1 MSYLSIEGGA
11 PLHGELTIQGSK
23 NSVLPVL
30 AATILARDVCRIENC
45 PRLRDVDASVA
56 ILRHLGCRVRR
67 DGTALEVDTA
77 PMARCD
83 IPDELMR
90 EMRSSIIFLGAIL
103 ARQGEAVLS
112 YPGGCELGPRPID
125 LHLAA
130 LRELGAEITERY
142 GELRCRAKCL
152 HIKHRHILSTNTERR
167 RAYWWAAICLC
178 SADWQGRSMI
188 SLTT

>member
-56 ILRHLGCRVRR
+56 ILRHLGCCVRR

-112 YPGGCELGPRPID
+112 YPGGCD
-125 LHLAA
+125 LLWEFVWYYTPSTMKTHDKYA
-130 LRELGAEITERY
+130 LMIIGNER
-142 GELRCRAKCL
+142 
-152 HIKHRHILSTNTERR
+152 
-167 RAYWWAAICLC
+167 AIV
-178 SADWQGRSMI
+178 
-188 SLTT
+188 

>member
-56 ILRHLGCRVRR
+56 ILRHLGCRVWR

-112 YPGGCELGPRPID
+112 YPGGCD
-125 LHLAA
+125 LLWDFVWYYTPSTTKPTICM
-130 LRELGAEITERY
+130 RYMIT
-142 GELRCRAKCL
+142 
-152 HIKHRHILSTNTERR
+152 
-167 RAYWWAAICLC
+167 
-178 SADWQGRSMI
+178 
-188 SLTT
+188 

>member
-90 EMRSSIIFLGAIL
+90 EMRSSIIFSASCVKSTLYGL
-103 ARQGEAVLS
+103 SVLS
-112 YPGGCELGPRPID
+112 PSSPQSSLNSLFLSVSLLCLFLLISGGAPASIPYTSSSMC
-125 LHLAA
+125 
-130 LRELGAEITERY
+130 RESAPS
-142 GELRCRAKCL
+142 RAK
-152 HIKHRHILSTNTERR
+152 
-167 RAYWWAAICLC
+167 
-178 SADWQGRSMI
+178 RSRQAMQ
-188 SLTT
+188 

>member
-152 HIKHRHILSTNTERR
+152 RGTDITLRSRVLPR
-167 RAYWWAAICLC
+167 
-178 SADWQGRSMI
+178 GRSQGA
-188 SLTT
+188 SSSSRA

>member
-90 EMRSSIIFLGAIL
+90 
-103 ARQGEAVLS
+103 
-112 YPGGCELGPRPID
+112 
-125 LHLAA
+125 
-130 LRELGAEITERY
+130 
-142 GELRCRAKCL
+142 
-152 HIKHRHILSTNTERR
+152 
-167 RAYWWAAICLC
+167 
-178 SADWQGRSMI
+178 
-188 SLTT
+188 